1 MTENSTFGTTTSARV
16 MIEAGHSKD
25 FAYIC
30 FTFPEEPNK
39 AVMAINRRIVL
50 TKPPYVAMVQSKE
63 EHQALFI
70 KSYMERMVVMRAGG
84 NPILNSHKAAAIL
97 ANNFMPIL
105 SQL

>member
-39 AVMAINRRIVL
+39 AVMAINRRFVL
-50 TKPPYVAMVQSKE
+50 HVETS
-63 EHQALFI
+63 L
-70 KSYMERMVVMRAGG
+70 KSSAKHVY
-84 NPILNSHKAAAIL
+84 LT
-97 ANNFMPIL
+97 
-105 SQL
+105 